1 MKQFSIRILRLIWG
15 LILYAIGIVI
25 TINANIGYAPW
36 DTFHIGL
43 TKITGLSIGTIS
55 ILVGIIIGIIVI
67 LLGEKLGLGT
77 ILNMV
82 LIGVF
87 IDLLLATKLI
97 PVNHNF
103 MLGLAMVVVGLF
115 IIAFGS
121 YYYISS
127 GFGAGP
133 RDSLMV
139 SLNRRTGLS
148 IGVCRGT
155 IELLAVFVGWRLGG
169 MIGVG
174 TILSA
179 FMIGFC
185 IQLTFKLLRFE
196 PSHIKHET
204 LKQTYELLLQSR
216 NS

>member
-1 MKQFSIRILRLIWG
+1 MKQFSLRILRLIWG
-15 LILYAIGIVI
+15 LILYAVGIVI

-43 TKITGLSIGTIS
+43 STITGLSLGTIS
-55 ILVGIIIGIIVI
+55 ILVGIIIGVIVI

-87 IDLLLATKLI
+87 IDILLAWKVI
-97 PVNHNF
+97 PVNHN
-103 MLGLAMVVVGLF
+103 LIPGIIMVAIGLF

-121 YYYISS
+121 YYYIGS

-139 SLNRRTGLS
+139 SLNRKTGLPVG
-148 IGVCRGT
+148 ICRGT

-174 TILSA
+174 TLLSA

-185 IQLTFKLLRFE
+185 VQITFRLMRFD
-196 PSHIKHET
+196 PSKINHET
-204 LKQTYELLLQSR
+204 LKQTYHQLLQDK

>member
-15 LILYAIGIVI
+15 LFLYAIGIVI

-43 TKITGLSIGTIS
+43 TKLTGLSIGTIS
-55 ILVGIIIGIIVI
+55 ILVGIIIGILVI

-103 MLGLAMVVVGLF
+103 ILGLVMVVIGLF
-115 IIAFGS
+115 IISFASFF
-121 YYYISS
+121 YIGS

-139 SLNRRTGLS
+139 SLNRKTGLS

-179 FMIGFC
+179 FIIGFC
-185 IQLTFKLLRFE
+185 VQLTFRILRFE
-196 PSHIKHET
+196 PSKIKHET
-204 LKQTYELLLQSR
+204 LKQTYELLLQNK

>member
-1 MKQFSIRILRLIWG
+1 MKQIILRMLQLIWG
-15 LILYAIGIVI
+15 LILYAVGIVI

-43 TKITGLSIGTIS
+43 AKITGLSIGSIS
-55 ILVGIIIGIIVI
+55 ILVGIIIGILVI

-87 IDLLLATKLI
+87 IDIIIASKLI

-103 MLGLAMVVVGLF
+103 LLGIVMVIIGLF
-115 IIAFGS
+115 IIAFAS
-121 YYYISS
+121 YFYIGS

-139 SLNRRTGLS
+139 SLNRKTGLS
-148 IGVCRGT
+148 IGICRGS
-155 IELLAVFVGWRLGG
+155 IELLAVFIGWWLGG

-174 TILSA
+174 TLLSA
-179 FMIGFC
+179 FFIGFC
-185 IQLTFKLLRFE
+185 VQITFRLLKFE
-196 PSHIKHET
+196 PAKIKHET
-204 LKQTYELLLQSR
+204 LKQTYELLIQNR